1 MLGRAG
7 LGAGLRAAA
16 VPGPASLLRRA
27 RAAGTQRSPPAPSTP
42 QLHRAAGT
50 PSRGS
55 PGGLGARVLATGP
68 LLPRTPLAA
77 APGHWRSCS
86 VFLRSAA
93 SGRLRA
99 GLGRDAGDAKGSRG
113 VKQLPLFYEE
123 INVSLKMP

>member
-1 MLGRAG
+1 MLGG
-7 LGAGLRAAA
+7 QDWELGSQAAA
-16 VPGPASLLRRA
+16 MPGPASLLRRA
-27 RAAGTQRSPPAPSTP
+27 RAAGTHRSPPVPSTR

-55 PGGLGARVLATGP
+55 PGGLGARVLAIGT
-68 LLPRTPLAA
+68 LLPRTLLAA
-77 APGHWRSCS
+77 ATGHWKSCS
-86 VFLRSAA
+86 VFLRSAV
-93 SGRLRA
+93 SGRLHG